1 MKCMLIL
8 CMYMYVTSQKFN
20 TTVCTIIIL
29 CCSLFEYMQ
38 AKAIILW
45 NLVCTKINGMYIIA
59 CLLMDMYILKYHV
72 YEHCS
77 SPCVSTCSVYAHFAH
92 DINGTLHAK
101 SAHESEMYM

>member
-1 MKCMLIL
+1 M
-8 CMYMYVTSQKFN
+8 CMYMYMYVIIQKFN

-45 NLVCTKINGMYIIA
+45 NLVCTKIINGMYIIV
-59 CLLMDMYILKYHV
+59 CLLIDMYMYILKYYI

-77 SPCVSTCSVYAHFAH
+77 SPCVNTCSVYAHFAH